1 MRYGIRLH
9 DTAPGTLRER
19 LSFAKA
25 QGFTCA
31 HIALSKLLPGF
42 KMTDAPAL
50 LTPALSAS
58 VRDDFAS
65 QGMDCALLGCY
76 LQLARPVGEDL
87 ERVLSIYRAHL
98 RFAAETGISLV
109 GTETPANGLTFA
121 DPLPAS
127 EEAYQLFLSSLKKV
141 LPWAE
146 EYGVYLGV
154 EPVFCDIIATP
165 ARAER
170 LLEDAHSDALRI
182 ILDGVNLLSNEAG
195 LNPDPV
201 IGDAI
206 RRLGDRVSLLHMKDY
221 RLEEGAFRP
230 VSIACGTGRM
240 HYDRL
245 LAFAKQ
251 RDLPMTL
258 EDTTPANAAAAREF
272 LVAAAAS
279 L

>member
-19 LSFAKA
+19 LASAKA

-42 KMTDAPAL
+42 KMDASPAL
-50 LTPALSAS
+50 LTEELTSD
-58 VRDDFAS
+58 VRAAFEE
-65 QGMDCALLGCY
+65 QGMGCALLGCY
-76 LQLARPVGEDL
+76 LQLARPDGEELD
-87 ERVLSIYRAHL
+87 RVLAAYHAHL
-98 RFAAETGISLV
+98 RAARRIGASLV
-109 GTETPANGLTFA
+109 GTETPGGGLTFA
-121 DPLPAS
+121 DPLPQS
-127 EEAYQLFLSSLKKV
+127 EEAYQLFLKNLKTV
-141 LPWAE
+141 LRWAE
-146 EYGVYLGV
+146 EEGVFLGV

-170 LLEDAHSDALRI
+170 LLEDAKSDSLRI

-195 LNPDPV
+195 LNPGPV
-201 IGDAI
+201 IEDAV

-221 RLEEGAFRP
+221 RLEAGAFRP
-230 VSIACGTGRM
+230 VSIACGTGLMR
-240 HYDRL
+240 YDRL

-258 EDTTPANAAAAREF
+258 EDTTPDNAAAAREY
-272 LVAAAAS
+272 LVRLTAA